1 MSLRLSAGRIVI
13 NTAIVCASLGL
24 AAGATEI
31 FIRLF
36 SPVRYHPLVPSA
48 ERGLFW
54 QYDEHLGW
62 LHRPG
67 ASGRFRKAGVFD
79 TQVTINSRGFRG
91 REHLDE
97 APPGVRRIVVL
108 GDSIVWGYGVE
119 DDEVFTSV
127 LEREDAGLEWIN
139 LGVSGYGT
147 DQESLLLERE
157 GMRYKPDIVLAEVCE
172 NDFDENVHDQVYHIY
187 PKPLFALRQGS
198 LLLTNAPVPRVSLL
212 DRLFYRLETGSYL
225 WRLVNSYRISGRILD
240 ALKRCARGAGL
251 SRSVPLPL
259 SSPDQPE
266 QLLVSLLGRTKRI
279 AESNGARLAL
289 FIVAPMP
296 QPHRALVSRFGER
309 EGVAVIDL
317 DPIFSRAVSDEGSSA
332 LFLRGDLHWT
342 AEGHRVVARA
352 LEEWLE
358 QSGALGS
365 RRPSQ
370 RPPSQPGEPAVVRA
384 PA

>member
-1 MSLRLSAGRIVI
+1 MTFVLGGLTRGARLRVLVLLPRSRLTFGKSTVVRLRPDLALVR
-13 NTAIVCASLGL
+13 ASLQVQRILAGSGL
-24 AAGATEI
+24 PAVVHGSLHASVPAMSWIDRDHRTGGALMT
-31 FIRLF
+31 R
-36 SPVRYHPLVPSA
+36 
-48 ERGLFW
+48 
-54 QYDEHLGW
+54 HL
-62 LHRPG
+62 L
-67 ASGRFRKAGVFD
+67 S
-79 TQVTINSRGFRG
+79 TGF
-91 REHLDE
+91 
-97 APPGVRRIVVL
+97 RRIVVL

-127 LEREDAGLEWIN
+127 LEREDPGVEWIN

-279 AESNGARLAL
+279 AESN
-289 FIVAPMP
+289 
-296 QPHRALVSRFGER
+296 
-309 EGVAVIDL
+309 
-317 DPIFSRAVSDEGSSA
+317 
-332 LFLRGDLHWT
+332 
-342 AEGHRVVARA
+342 
-352 LEEWLE
+352 
-358 QSGALGS
+358 
-365 RRPSQ
+365 RRT
-370 RPPSQPGEPAVVRA
+370 
-384 PA
+384 